1 MRTVSRCR
9 PNVRA
14 VTRMLIPSTITARR
28 TRRYTSTLYIR
39 RTIRRIGYD
48 PMNGGGRCSV
58 QSPNVSNL
66 PPARSTLTPPITR
79 MAEAGNSS
87 DRRIAVGRSQL
98 VCGHAPIPA
107 VLAWLNPRTGKETS
121 GTVRGCLSLPTPT
134 PTLAGDGDHS
144 PGCRPHGGMGINE
157 RATNTNQRPSGNT
170 AGRRQTHHQA
180 DVTPVSR
187 AYDPP
192 ISSGVRH
199 LASRHGNPGSTLPAS
214 PGWC

>member
-1 MRTVSRCR
+1 MQAKR
-9 PNVRA
+9 PRSHPDA
-14 VTRMLIPSTITARR
+14 HPLHHTARR

-79 MAEAGNSS
+79 MAEAENPS

-121 GTVRGCLSLPTPT
+121 GTGRGCLSLSTPT

-144 PGCRPHGGMGINE
+144 PGCRPHGRMGINE

-170 AGRRQTHHQA
+170 VGEAA
-180 DVTPVSR
+180 NP
-187 AYDPP
+187 
-192 ISSGVRH
+192 SSGRCDAGFKG
-199 LASRHGNPGSTLPAS
+199 LRSAP
-214 PGWC
+214 